1 VTDVLT
7 PHQTALEMLGHSQAV
22 LGDVRQL
29 HGELCELLERAQE
42 PGMLTTVSLSSARL
56 ARSYSSQ
63 VDAPTRSVAL
73 FNPTAVQ
80 VYLGEA
86 VPVPP
91 KSGLVLPIAAS
102 EFEVGIDPSDATSIA
117 ALGTSTAVVFLIRFK
132 AVQPFFFG
140 AWSG

>member
-1 VTDVLT
+1 
-7 PHQTALEMLGHSQAV
+7 
-22 LGDVRQL
+22 
-29 HGELCELLERAQE
+29 
-42 PGMLTTVSLSSARL
+42 
-56 ARSYSSQ
+56 
-63 VDAPTRSVAL
+63 
-73 FNPTAVQ
+73 VQ
-80 VYLGEA
+80 VYLGIAGSATGSGEA